1 MDLVTRADLVELTQ
15 REPKDAHVSL
25 FIPTDRS
32 STPMSVQADRIAWRN
47 LLTGTESVLSQQGMR
62 APDIAE
68 LLAPAWDL
76 HKDEVAWRYMS
87 DGLALFLRPGWHR
100 SFRVPVGLPEVGA
113 VGDRFII
120 GPLLRIIASDR
131 HFLLLALSQQQIR
144 VLDASMQR
152 VDELELRDVPTS
164 LREVIEPPEARS
176 DTMARLTSGGAG
188 GPGRRAVFYGHA
200 AAEKHHQKEE
210 ARQFLL
216 RVNEGLREYL
226 GDQDL
231 PMVPMGLDYL
241 VAMYREV
248 NTYPHLTEESVLHNP
263 DRLSPEELHAAAWPV
278 IESIADRQA
287 GEALDRFADLHGTGY
302 ASADPGKIEQAAEQ
316 GRVDTLLL
324 GDQAWCWEGLPSTVP
339 VVRLGAGGPTA
350 RCEQLDR
357 TAGDTL
363 ARGGR
368 LFVSTAP
375 EILDGSDAVAIFRY

>member
-188 GPGRRAVFYGHA
+188 GPGDAPCSTGMPPPRSTIRRKRRGSSCFGST
-200 AAEKHHQKEE
+200 KGCG
-210 ARQFLL
+210 
-216 RVNEGLREYL
+216 NI
-226 GDQDL
+226 
-231 PMVPMGLDYL
+231 
-241 VAMYREV
+241 
-248 NTYPHLTEESVLHNP
+248 SVTRTCP
-263 DRLSPEELHAAAWPV
+263 WCPWAWTTWW
-278 IESIADRQA
+278 RC
-287 GEALDRFADLHGTGY
+287 TG
-302 ASADPGKIEQAAEQ
+302 
-316 GRVDTLLL
+316 R
-324 GDQAWCWEGLPSTVP
+324 STP
-339 VVRLGAGGPTA
+339 I
-350 RCEQLDR
+350 R
-357 TAGDTL
+357 T
-363 ARGGR
+363 
-368 LFVSTAP
+368 
-375 EILDGSDAVAIFRY
+375 